1 MADLK
6 LETIDPVQVAYIELR
21 GPYENFGRGLM
32 DLVSWLERKRVRVA
46 GPPIG
51 LYYDNPT
58 ETPPEKLRA
67 EACVPIYGDVRPE
80 GPYKVKVLS
89 GGLVAVTV
97 HQGPPQEYTRTYG
110 TFLEGIL
117 KSGYTFREPAREI
130 YDTPAATLGP
140 GMGKQIQQR
149 VEKRG

>member
-89 GGLVAVTV
+89 GGLVAVTAHTAAKEEARDEKRQQLENENDTLFKQIEQPYEQITRAIRRRV
-97 HQGPPQEYTRTYG
+97 GPP
-110 TFLEGIL
+110 
-117 KSGYTFREPAREI
+117 
-130 YDTPAATLGP
+130 
-140 GMGKQIQQR
+140 
-149 VEKRG
+149 